1 MGLTHD
7 ATPGDTGVMAHAHDG
22 RRERSVATA
31 RAGDGT
37 FLFLSRMAVDF
48 ALTGGVLG
56 YESLFGR
63 TDLQSWVQAGFHVEV
78 EVSDDGFAEARGM
91 RQALWQV
98 FRASLDDDRLP
109 AAAISVLNSMSRLP
123 PITRQL
129 DRSVKGWH
137 WQQPISLGQVMS
149 AVARDAIELLAVQ
162 DRCRL
167 RECAADNCAL
177 IFFDDS
183 RSGRRRW
190 CAPQRCGDRT
200 RARDYRSRQKTT
212 N

>member
-1 MGLTHD
+1 
-7 ATPGDTGVMAHAHDG
+7 
-22 RRERSVATA
+22 
-31 RAGDGT
+31 
-37 FLFLSRMAVDF
+37 
-48 ALTGGVLG
+48 
-56 YESLFGR
+56 
-63 TDLQSWVQAGFHVEV
+63 
-78 EVSDDGFAEARGM
+78 M